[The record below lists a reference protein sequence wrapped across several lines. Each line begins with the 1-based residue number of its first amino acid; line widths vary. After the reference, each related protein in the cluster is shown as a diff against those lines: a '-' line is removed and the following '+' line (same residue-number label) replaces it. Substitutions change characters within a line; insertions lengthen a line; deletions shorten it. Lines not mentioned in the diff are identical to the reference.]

1 MIILQKKI
9 KKLDKIIYTISFN
22 YTNIEGIVL
31 YDNTII
37 ISGCKKIIQSFT
49 NFINGK
55 LFLDNNKNEV
65 TTEAINSENS
75 KMSHDIV

>member
-37 ISGCKKIIQSFT
+37 
-49 NFINGK
+49 FI
-55 LFLDNNKNEV
+55 
-65 TTEAINSENS
+65 
-75 KMSHDIV
+75 